1 MALDDSEKPE
11 ASVEATLRMAD
22 VYAAAAR
29 ELLAPGRR
37 SDPLAQAPG
46 RLLALH
52 ATELYLSAWLRRAG
66 ESGRQV
72 RARQHDLAGR
82 AQTALALGLGL
93 RRRTACHLARASDL
107 REYLVVRYDPDGL
120 GALSR
125 VNRLLATLEEVA
137 HKVRATPAPRPSA
150 ARPRHAP
157 GPPPLPAWQAP
168 AARPPASHAALPPA

>member
-1 MALDDSEKPE
+1 LDESEKRE

-22 VYAAAAR
+22 AYAAAAR

-37 SDPLAQAPG
+37 SDPFAQAPG

-52 ATELYLSAWLRRAG
+52 ATELYLSAWLRQAG

-82 AQTALALGLGL
+82 AGAVLALGLGL
-93 RRRTACHLARASDL
+93 RRRTACHLARANDL

-120 GALSR
+120 AELSQ

-137 HKVRATPAPRPSA
+137 HKVRATPAP
-150 ARPRHAP
+150 ARSRRVPASEIAT
-157 GPPPLPAWQAP
+157 GVPPLPLWQTP
-168 AARPPASHAALPPA
+168 AARPAAVHSDRPSA

>member
-1 MALDDSEKPE
+1 
-11 ASVEATLRMAD
+11 MAD
-22 VYAAAAR
+22 AYAAAAR

-37 SDPLAQAPG
+37 SDPVAQAPG

-82 AQTALALGLGL
+82 AQAALALGLGL
-93 RRRTACHLARASDL
+93 RRRTACHLARANDL
-107 REYLVVRYDPDGL
+107 REYLVVRYEPDGL
-120 GALSR
+120 ADLSQ

-137 HKVRATPAPRPSA
+137 HKVRATPAPAPASPRRSSPSEIAAGLPFLPPWQTPAAPAVHA
-150 ARPRHAP
+150 ARPLA
-157 GPPPLPAWQAP
+157 
-168 AARPPASHAALPPA
+168 